1 MFHFVVYLFHVFGRN
16 NVKKYLSKKVKVIT
30 LVCFWISG
38 KSPRDCRELHK
49 MKNRRTGNEVRN
61 STGFAEFGLVC
72 IFAKKQFP
80 SWSLT
85 KKKYICVWAL
95 LVRWKRCCRWH
106 YAHQYTGH
114 HQECVPPPNMSFPF
128 SSDFLP
134 FLLSHEKLRKF
145 WN

>member
-1 MFHFVVYLFHVFGRN
+1 MFEFEFEFWNEQWR
-16 NVKKYLSKKVKVIT
+16 KYLSKEVKVIT

-114 HQECVPPPNMSFPF
+114 LQECVPAKYEFSFFVAPRRKVFLSSFPWEAQKN
-128 SSDFLP
+128 L
-134 FLLSHEKLRKF
+134 ELR
-145 WN
+145 